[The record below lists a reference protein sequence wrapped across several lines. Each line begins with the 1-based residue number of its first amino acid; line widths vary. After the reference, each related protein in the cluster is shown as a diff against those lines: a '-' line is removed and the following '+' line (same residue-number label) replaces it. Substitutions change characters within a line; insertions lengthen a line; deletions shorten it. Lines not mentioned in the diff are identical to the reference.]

1 MKRQVLFLAM
11 VLLGITSATAK
22 TTAGNAV
29 LNGEDLKNTRYR
41 YAQPILFV
49 ERGVEFLIF
58 ADGSFDFNT
67 DLFSTE
73 PGGDHH
79 YYRRPTTRTRRS
91 TNRTHGAP
99 GHTYHNRDRG
109 VIVTHDRLGRVRR
122 VGNVFINYDRDGRI
136 KRVGSVYMSYRRGQL
151 KQVGG
156 LRILYNRYG
165 EIIGTRGHVN
175 FSNQGCGFCGTA
187 GCTVDHFDTQY
198 NDNNDWDD
206 DWDNDEDYY
215 YYKKNGK
222 LKKQKK
228 RKKRKS

>member
-11 VLLGITSATAK
+11 VLLGLTSATAK

-29 LNGEDLKNTRYR
+29 LNGEDFNNARYR

-58 ADGSFDFNT
+58 SDGSFDFNT
-67 DLFSTE
+67 DVFSTE

-79 YYRRPTTRTRRS
+79 FYRRPNTKTRRT

-99 GHTYHNRDRG
+99 GATYNNRYRG
-109 VIVTHDRLGRVRR
+109 VLVTHDRLGRVRR
-122 VGNVFINYDRDGRI
+122 VGNVFINYDRDGKI

-151 KQVGG
+151 KQIGG
-156 LRILYNRYG
+156 LRILYNRHG
-165 EIIGTRGHVN
+165 DVIGTRGSVN
-175 FSNQGCGFCGTA
+175 RSNQGCGICGIS
-187 GCTVDHFDTQY
+187 GCTTDHFDSQSY
-198 NDNNDWDD
+198 DNDWDD
-206 DWDNDEDYY
+206 DDDHY

-228 RKKRKS
+228 RKKNKH